1 MATQNTLEG
10 ISKTFFKVFF
20 FVRNTSIIS
29 TISYICG
36 PDSEVS
42 SVTKILFGSA
52 PKSAVPICGLDP
64 T

>member
-1 MATQNTLEG
+1 M
-10 ISKTFFKVFF
+10 
-20 FVRNTSIIS
+20 S

-36 PDSEVS
+36 PDSEMS

-52 PKSAVPICGLDP
+52 PKSAVPTCGLEP